1 MIMIENVDFYQIMVN
16 QGFSIAVAVYLL
28 AERRLFNEKIV
39 GHLEKIAIIIDE
51 RIPKKEA

>member
-1 MIMIENVDFYQIMVN
+1 MTMMENIDFVQIMVN
-16 QGFSIAVAVYLL
+16 QGFAIAVAVYLL
-28 AERRLFNEKIV
+28 VERRLFNEKIV

>member
-1 MIMIENVDFYQIMVN
+1 MIENVDFYQIMVN